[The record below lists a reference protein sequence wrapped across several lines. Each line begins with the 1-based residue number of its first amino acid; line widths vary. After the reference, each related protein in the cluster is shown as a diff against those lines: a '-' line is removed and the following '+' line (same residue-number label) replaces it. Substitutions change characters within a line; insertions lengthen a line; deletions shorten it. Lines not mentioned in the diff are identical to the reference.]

1 MNKTIVFQSD
11 FGLLEGT
18 VAQMYGVAMM
28 VDSTLR
34 LYDLTHNIPVF
45 DTWAA
50 SYSLYQTI
58 RVWPSGTVFV
68 SVVDPGVGSER
79 QSVVVKTTDGH
90 YVVTPNNGSLTHI
103 QKHCGIVEIRQIDES
118 KYRRPGSEHIH
129 IFHGRDVYAY
139 TAAYLASEK
148 ATFEDIGPTLPLD
161 VIVLHPVV
169 DAVYKNDSIHGILEI
184 DDPHFG
190 MVWTNIAGTYLTY
203 LNVSY
208 GDSLNVEIS
217 FNDVVKYSHVIP
229 FVKSFA
235 YVNKGEDLVY
245 LNEMGNLAIATN
257 LENFSQK
264 HGIGYGNDWKVLIKR
279 PQVAGEKNV

>member
-1 MNKTIVFQSD
+1 MNKIIVFQSD

-18 VAQMYGVAMM
+18 VAQMYGVALTI
-28 VDSTLR
+28 DPQLR

-58 RVWPSGTVFV
+58 RVWPAGTVFV

-79 QSVVVKTTDGH
+79 QSVVVKTAEGH
-90 YVVTPNNGSLTHI
+90 FIVTPNNGSLTHVHR
-103 QKHCGIVEIRQIDES
+103 HCNIVEVRQIDETI
-118 KYRRPGSEHIH
+118 YRRPGSENIH

-139 TAAYLASEK
+139 SAAYLASGK
-148 ATFEDIGPTLPLD
+148 ARFEDIGPIIALD
-161 VIVLHPVV
+161 TIVTHPIYDSVIR
-169 DAVYKNDSIHGILEI
+169 DDSIEGIIEI

-190 MVWTNIAGTYLTY
+190 MVWTNIPGHSLTH
-203 LNVSY
+203 LNITY
-208 GDSLNVEIS
+208 GDSLSIEILYH
-217 FNDVVKYSHVIP
+217 DVIKYSHVIP

-245 LNEMGNLAIATN
+245 MNEMGNLAIATN
-257 LENFSQK
+257 LENFTLK
-264 HGIGYGNDWKVLIKR
+264 RGIGYGNDWKVVIKR
-279 PQVAGEKNV
+279 PQVAGE

>member
-1 MNKTIVFQSD
+1 MNKIIVFQSD

-18 VAQMYGVAMM
+18 VAQMYGVA
-28 VDSTLR
+28 VSVEPSLR

-58 RVWPSGTVFV
+58 RVWPAGTVFV

-79 QSVVVKTTDGH
+79 QSVVVKTKEGH
-90 YVVTPNNGSLTHI
+90 YVVTPNNGSLTHVH
-103 QKHCGIVEIRQIDES
+103 KHFEIVEMRRIDETRF
-118 KYRRPGSEHIH
+118 RRPGTEHIH

-139 TAAYLASEK
+139 TAAHLASER
-148 ATFEDIGPTLPLD
+148 ATFEDIGPKLSLET
-161 VIVLHPVV
+161 IVLHPLV
-169 DAVYKNDSIHGILEI
+169 DSFVTPNSIQGILEI

-190 MVWTNIAGTYLTY
+190 MVWTNIAGARLEH

-208 GDSLNVEIS
+208 GDSLSVEILC
-217 FNDVVKYSHVIP
+217 NDVVKYSHVIP

-245 LNEMGNLAIATN
+245 MNEMGNLAIATN
-257 LENFSQK
+257 LENFTLK
-264 HGIGYGNDWKVLIKR
+264 RGIGYGNDWKVVFKK
-279 PQVAGEKNV
+279 PQVAGE